1 MNVLGCIA
9 ALAAFAASAAAQ
21 KCLEFVPVDISIP
34 ESTYYVRNE
43 SGSRFTIVT
52 KSGKCIGTV
61 SNSGQEI
68 SKIPETGVTN
78 RRVSVQ
84 RLLENEYVNTDLKPA
99 VEKDG
104 YIYIV
109 EVETIFLGIPNRQK
123 LVKTTTGEYEEY
135 SGGFDD
141 LDICGKSFE
150 SFVQEPMRADNTM
163 ARLLPKPGRRMG
175 SIVCGDKV
183 LLEQDDEVFFRY
195 AEFSN
200 NIWHVFT
207 TPNVG
212 NSFKTSFLPVAWKDC
227 MYRTLDHGSLY
238 IDLSKDY
245 RTEYCQILSTC
256 GENCVFFDGCSDPD
270 YRVVDILDQK
280 GVVYMGNH
288 ARCVQLKMQVVEG
301 THYLTVYARL
311 LNGLFEAELY
321 RSSDGRNYTP
331 YKPEVI
337 NLELTNTN
345 IDERIQV
352 TSDRNGKVYTI
363 PAPNNLLYTIGAV
376 TYMNKTLVGKSF
388 LEDPDKVPY
397 VVLSRRITV
406 VDEYTTVETQTNKDQ
421 PTNVTYVTN
430 KDGVW
435 LHRPKPVQF
444 ELTQL
449 NANDP
454 NFRVTRLEKGK
465 FHVAAALPNM
475 KIGSI
480 KYKNTIVAPN
490 QSNAISTEFLYD
502 FNELLVTEQMN
513 ESVRFHTKYVLR
525 QGFLGDD
532 TMLFV
537 ERHKQPHVLKITD
550 VFNDALPEV
559 FCRDTLG
566 KFVKIYVC
574 KDLFNITMGAVT
586 FGDTTLVPYNRYFK
600 MREVYVAEEY
610 FMSYIVVRSFT
621 EEGDSVVEAFR
632 SRVVDGEITFVRMRS
647 KPVTIDLAPEA
658 KAADQVVKV
667 QDGNN
672 SYYRIK
678 PEFAVNHRIG
688 DVRYDGRLLIPDG
701 GSNLCRVLNTTAEVV
716 NGKITEILMYV
727 GDIGT
732 AGRKAKLLTANLEAR
747 SLTEVPKRPLE
758 IDISFKGT
766 RDDVVEIA
774 ENNDTISYY
783 VPWMLAGGIRLDAVV
798 FTNGQNEVDVLIKDL
813 DLDDIP
819 EVRLH
824 HASDAAQ
831 AVVAITPKNLPA
843 IYANVMPTESTQVAS
858 TANRLYDEYFKSYY
872 GEV

>member
-1 MNVLGCIA
+1 MNVLGVISVFVAFIA
-9 ALAAFAASAAAQ
+9 PTVAHR
-21 KCLEFVPVDISIP
+21 CTEFVPVDISVADSSDYI
-34 ESTYYVRNE
+34 RNE
-43 SGSRFTIVT
+43 SGSRFTIAT
-52 KSGKCIGTV
+52 KSGKCIGAV
-61 SNSGQEI
+61 YNAGVEI
-68 SKIPETGVTN
+68 SKIPDAGATN
-78 RRVSVQ
+78 RRVTVH
-84 RLLENEYVNTDLKPA
+84 RLLESEYGPNIVEPFI
-99 VEKDG
+99 EKDG
-104 YIYIV
+104 FVYVV
-109 EVETIFLGIPNRQK
+109 EVETIFLGIPNRQR
-123 LVKTTTGEYEEY
+123 LVKTSSGAYEDYAEE
-135 SGGFDD
+135 FDD
-141 LDICGKSFE
+141 LDICSKNFDG
-150 SFVQEPMRADNTM
+150 FVHEALRTDNTM
-163 ARLLPKPGRRMG
+163 ARFLPKPGRRMG
-175 SIVCGDKV
+175 SIRCGDKV
-183 LLEQDDEVFFRY
+183 LLEHDDEIFFRY
-195 AEFSN
+195 AEFN
-200 NIWHVFT
+200 NNKWNVFT

-227 MYRTLDHGSLY
+227 MYRTLDNDSLY

-256 GENCVFFDGCSDPD
+256 GENCIFFDGCSDPD
-270 YRVVDILDQK
+270 YRVVDVLDQK
-280 GVVYMGNH
+280 GVIYMGNK
-288 ARCVQLKMQVVEG
+288 ARCVQMKMQVVG
-301 THYLTVYARL
+301 STHYLTVYARL

-321 RSSDGRNYTP
+321 RSPDGRNYTP

-337 NLELTNTN
+337 NLELTATN

-352 TSDRNGKVYTI
+352 TTDRNGKVYTI

-388 LEDPDKVPY
+388 LDDPDNVPY

-406 VDEYTTVETQTNKDQ
+406 IGEYTTVETQTNKDQ

-465 FHVAAALPNM
+465 FHVTAALPNM

-480 KYKNTIVAPN
+480 KYKNNIVAPN
-490 QSNAISTEFLYD
+490 QSNALSTEFLYD
-502 FNELLVTEQMN
+502 FNELLVTQQMN
-513 ESVRFHTKYVLR
+513 ESVRFYSKYVLK
-525 QGFLGDD
+525 QGFLGDE

-537 ERHKQPHVLKITD
+537 ERHKEPRSLSIMD
-550 VFNDALPEV
+550 VFTNMLPDV
-559 FCRDTLG
+559 FCKDRLG
-566 KFVKIYVC
+566 RFVKLYVC
-574 KDLFNITMGAVT
+574 KDLYNITMGAVT

-632 SRVVDGEITFVRMRS
+632 SRVADGEITFVRMRS
-647 KPVTIDLAPEA
+647 KPVAVDLAPEA
-658 KAADQVVKV
+658 KAAEQVVRV

-672 SYYRIK
+672 SYYRIR
-678 PEFAVNHRIG
+678 PEFAVNYRIG

-701 GSNLCRVLNTTAEVV
+701 GTNLCRVLNTTSEVV
-716 NGKITEILMYV
+716 DGKITEILV
-727 GDIGT
+727 HLGDISS
-732 AGRKAKLLTANLEAR
+732 AGRKAKLLTANLETR
-747 SLTEVPKRPLE
+747 SVTEVPKKPLE
-758 IDISFKGT
+758 INISFKGT
-766 RDDVVEIA
+766 RDDLVEIA

-783 VPWMLAGGIRLDAVV
+783 VPWMLSGGLKLDAVV

-813 DLDDIP
+813 DLDDFP

-824 HASDAAQ
+824 HASNAAE
-831 AVVAITPKNLPA
+831 AMVAITPKNSTP
-843 IYANVMPTESTQVAS
+843 IYVNVMPSESTPVVS
-858 TANRLYDEYFKSYY
+858 TLNRQYDEYFKSYY